1 MRTMTKPPLS
11 VLVVSG
17 LLIVAGS
24 VGLAYH
30 ATELHTISPFPF
42 EAVWVCLVRLLAIA
56 CGVFLLR
63 GRNWARWG
71 VIVWLA
77 YHVVL
82 GALHSAMAVVIHT
95 LLLAVIGYLLMRPRV
110 SAYFRGATALVM
122 LCLLSG
128 CQQPPAAPDLSLLT
142 VDQLR
147 TKSADP
153 DPDVRFAAIF
163 ELGQPAWSVSIQ
175 GLPP

>member
-1 MRTMTKPPLS
+1 
-11 VLVVSG
+11 VIVVSG
-17 LLIVAGS
+17 LFIVAGS

-30 ATELHTISPFPF
+30 ATELRTISPFPF
-42 EAVWVCLVRLLAIA
+42 EAVWVCLIRLLAIV

-82 GALHSAMAVVIHT
+82 SAFHSAMAVVVHT
-95 LLLAVIGYLLMRPRV
+95 LLLVVIGYLLLRPRV
-110 SAYFRGATALVM
+110 SAYFRRAAGL
-122 LCLLSG
+122 LLICLLAA
-128 CQQPPAAPDLSLLT
+128 CQQPSPAPDLSLLS

-147 TKSADP
+147 SKTADP
-153 DPDVRFAAIF
+153 DPNV
-163 ELGQPAWSVSIQ
+163 
-175 GLPP
+175 